1 MTMAPAAADRVVR
14 LHGPGD
20 IRIASE
26 SSPVPGAGEVM
37 LQVTAVGLCGSDLHW
52 LEDASIGDTGL
63 ERPLVLG
70 HEFAGV
76 IETGARRGERVV
88 ADPAHACRR
97 CAVCS
102 SGRDHL
108 CMDTRFAGLSPIDG
122 ALRQTMAWPEH
133 LLFRLPDS
141 IGDEEAPLLEVLG
154 IALHALDLGEVR
166 AGMRVGVYGT
176 GPVGLMIVAALRARG
191 VREIVATDRLD
202 HRVAAARAMGAT
214 VAETV
219 DPAQPIAAERPGSP
233 VDVAF
238 ECAGEDTAVEA
249 AIRAAAPGGRVVLIG
264 IPSPDRTTFSASVAR
279 RKGLTLVMCRRMR
292 PGDLAAAI
300 RLAAAGDVPLGPVV
314 SHRFALDEAAAA
326 FEVLRSRS
334 GLKVVVEPGRSP

>member
-1 MTMAPAAADRVVR
+1 
-14 LHGPGD
+14 
-20 IRIASE
+20 
-26 SSPVPGAGEVM
+26 
-37 LQVTAVGLCGSDLHW
+37 
-52 LEDASIGDTGL
+52 
-63 ERPLVLG
+63 
-70 HEFAGV
+70 
-76 IETGARRGERVV
+76 
-88 ADPAHACRR
+88 
-97 CAVCS
+97 
-102 SGRDHL
+102 
-108 CMDTRFAGLSPIDG
+108 
-122 ALRQTMAWPEH
+122 
-133 LLFRLPDS
+133 
-141 IGDEEAPLLEVLG
+141 
-154 IALHALDLGEVR
+154 
-166 AGMRVGVYGT
+166 MRVGVYGT